1 MSALCESAAD
11 GRHANAC
18 RRQVACFESH
28 RKAWARIVEEDWR
41 QAVVM
46 EDDAEVDL
54 SEHMPKVAQFVA
66 DAPPDWQLL
75 YLGINN
81 ARVRALLRQSSSIKR
96 SPRWSWKS
104 MNRAVAI
111 INP

>member
-1 MSALCESAAD
+1 MHAPPPPAA
-11 GRHANAC
+11 
-18 RRQVACFESH
+18 QVACFESH

-54 SEHMPKVAQFVA
+54 AENWHRVAQFVA
-66 DAPPDWQLL
+66 DAPHDWNML

-81 ARVRALLRQSSSIKR
+81 EKARARRASPLL
-96 SPRWSWKS
+96 SPG
-104 MNRAVAI
+104 AL
-111 INP
+111 PGCDC

>member
-1 MSALCESAAD
+1 M
-11 GRHANAC
+11 
-18 RRQVACFESH
+18 ACFESH

-41 QAVVM
+41 QAIVM

-54 SEHMPKVAQFVA
+54 SEHMPRVAQFVA

-81 ARVRALLRQSSSIKR
+81 ANVNLIDPTHTCCLAPCGGLSKCVRPAFEAAYDHATCRCAL
-96 SPRWSWKS
+96 
-104 MNRAVAI
+104 
-111 INP
+111 

>member
-1 MSALCESAAD
+1 M
-11 GRHANAC
+11 RQ
-18 RRQVACFESH
+18 QVACFESH

-41 QAVVM
+41 QAIIM

-54 SEHMPKVAQFVA
+54 SEHMSKVAQFVA

-81 ARVRALLRQSSSIKR
+81 ANVSARAPCPDHAGDRL
-96 SPRWSWKS
+96 
-104 MNRAVAI
+104 VASAWVLGRHVEQAHGCATCSCA
-111 INP
+111 

>member
-1 MSALCESAAD
+1 
-11 GRHANAC
+11 
-18 RRQVACFESH
+18 VACFESH

-41 QAVVM
+41 QAIVM

-81 ARVRALLRQSSSIKR
+81 ARVRAHAACSTLF
-96 SPRWSWKS
+96 
-104 MNRAVAI
+104 V
-111 INP
+111 

>member
-1 MSALCESAAD
+1 MPPP
-11 GRHANAC
+11 
-18 RRQVACFESH
+18 QVACFESH

-54 SEHMPKVAQFVA
+54 SENMARVAQFVA
-66 DAPPDWQLL
+66 DAPHDWNML

-81 ARVRALLRQSSSIKR
+81 EHVSVRAGFCLTASIGLLSKGLCA
-96 SPRWSWKS
+96 PT
-104 MNRAVAI
+104 AI
-111 INP
+111 CMA